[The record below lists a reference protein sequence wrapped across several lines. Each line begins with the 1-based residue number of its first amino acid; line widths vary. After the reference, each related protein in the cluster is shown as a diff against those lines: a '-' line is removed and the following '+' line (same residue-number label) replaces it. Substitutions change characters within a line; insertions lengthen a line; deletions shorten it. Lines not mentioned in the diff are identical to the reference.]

1 MNIGING
8 GEFIVLILIAL
19 LVLGPERL
27 PEYTRKF
34 TDWLRSMKV
43 MAEGAKEQFKEET
56 GRDFDEIEWRKYDPR
71 QYDPRRMIR
80 EALREPVDST
90 RSSARNGVT
99 AEDVHGGLSRQDLQ
113 DMDPR
118 AIFRKST
125 GGSTAATAE
134 TSSAAASG
142 ASSAAASGASS
153 AAASSAASSTTASSS
168 AGASTAGGAA
178 AVAAGGA
185 AAALMGAGRAEA
197 MVQDDRTAAPVQDL
211 GTEPD
216 PLDLLGKAPAP
227 FDVDAT

>member
-34 TDWLRSMKV
+34 TDWLRTMKT

-90 RSSARNGVT
+90 RAAAGNGVT
-99 AEDVHGGLSRQDLQ
+99 AEDLHGGLSRQDFQ

-118 AIFRKST
+118 AIFRKSS
-125 GGSTAATAE
+125 GGSTAATADAA
-134 TSSAAASG
+134 SSGASAASG
-142 ASSAAASGASS
+142 ASAPGA
-153 AAASSAASSTTASSS
+153 
-168 AGASTAGGAA
+168 AA

-185 AAALMGAGRAEA
+185 AAALMGSGRAEA
-197 MVQDDRTAAPVQDL
+197 MVQEDRTSAPAHDL

>member
-19 LVLGPERL
+19 LILGPERL
-27 PEYTRKF
+27 PMYTRKF
-34 TDWLRSMKV
+34 ADWLRSMKV

-90 RSSARNGVT
+90 RTTARNGVT
-99 AEDVHGGLSRQDLQ
+99 AEDLHGGLSRDDLR

-118 AIFRKST
+118 AIFRKSS
-125 GGSTAATAE
+125 GGSTAVPAADSASAAGTSTA
-134 TSSAAASG
+134 SAAPAPSAAAG
-142 ASSAAASGASS
+142 PAAATGSAA
-153 AAASSAASSTTASSS
+153 T
-168 AGASTAGGAA
+168 AGA
-178 AVAAGGA
+178 AVAGGA
-185 AAALMGAGRAEA
+185 AAALMGSGRAEA
-197 MVQDDRTAAPVQDL
+197 MVQDDRSAAPVQDL
-211 GTEPD
+211 ETEPD
-216 PLDLLGKAPAP
+216 PLELLGMAPAP

>member
-27 PEYTRKF
+27 PMYTRKF
-34 TDWLRSMKV
+34 ADWLRSMKV

-90 RSSARNGVT
+90 RTTARNGVT
-99 AEDVHGGLSRQDLQ
+99 AEDLHGGLSRDDIR

-118 AIFRKST
+118 AIFRTST
-125 GGSTAATAE
+125 GGSTAASAAE
-134 TSSAAASG
+134 TSATSAG
-142 ASSAAASGASS
+142 H
-153 AAASSAASSTTASSS
+153 
-168 AGASTAGGAA
+168 AGASAPATGAGTPAGGAVASGAA

-185 AAALMGAGRAEA
+185 AAALMGSGRAEA
-197 MVQDDRTAAPVQDL
+197 MVQDDRCAAPVQDL
-211 GTEPD
+211 DTEPD

>member
-19 LVLGPERL
+19 LILGPERL
-27 PEYTRKF
+27 PMYTRKF
-34 TDWLRSMKV
+34 VDWLRSMKV

-90 RSSARNGVT
+90 RTTARNGVT
-99 AEDVHGGLSRQDLQ
+99 AEDLRGGLSRDDLR

-125 GGSTAATAE
+125 GGSTAVPAADSAAGPATDSASAAG
-134 TSSAAASG
+134 TSTASAVPALSAAASPAAATG
-142 ASSAAASGASS
+142 SAA
-153 AAASSAASSTTASSS
+153 T
-168 AGASTAGGAA
+168 AGA
-178 AVAAGGA
+178 AVAGGA
-185 AAALMGAGRAEA
+185 AAALMGSGRAEA
-197 MVQDDRTAAPVQDL
+197 MVQDDRSAAPVQDL
-211 GTEPD
+211 ETEPD
-216 PLDLLGKAPAP
+216 PLELLGKAPAP

>member
-1 MNIGING
+1 MIGGING
-8 GEFIVLILIAL
+8 GEFIVLVLIAL

-34 TDWLRSMKV
+34 TDWLRSMKG

-90 RSSARNGVT
+90 RTTARNGVT

-134 TSSAAASG
+134 TTATATAAPG
-142 ASSAAASGASS
+142 
-153 AAASSAASSTTASSS
+153 SS
-168 AGASTAGGAA
+168 AGASSAGGAA

-185 AAALMGAGRAEA
+185 AAALMGSGRAEA
-197 MVQDDRTAAPVQDL
+197 LVEDDRTAAPVQDL
-211 GTEPD
+211 DTDPD

>member
-142 ASSAAASGASS
+142 ASSAAAS
-153 AAASSAASSTTASSS
+153 SAASSTTASSS
-168 AGASTAGGAA
+168 VGASTAGGAA

>member
-56 GRDFDEIEWRKYDPR
+56 GRDFDEIEWHKYDPR

-134 TSSAAASG
+134 T
-142 ASSAAASGASS
+142 SSAAASGASS

>member
-19 LVLGPERL
+19 IVLGPERL
-27 PEYTRKF
+27 PEYTKKF

-90 RSSARNGVT
+90 RTTARNGVT
-99 AEDVHGGLSRQDLQ
+99 AEDLHGGLSRQDLQ

-125 GGSTAATAE
+125 GGSTAATAQ
-134 TSSAAASG
+134 TPAAATAG
-142 ASSAAASGASS
+142 GSA
-153 AAASSAASSTTASSS
+153 
-168 AGASTAGGAA
+168 AGASTAGTATAGTASTGASTAGGA

-197 MVQDDRTAAPVQDL
+197 LVEDDRTAAPVQDL
-211 GTEPD
+211 GADPD

>member
-8 GEFIVLILIAL
+8 GEFIVLVLIAL

-56 GRDFDEIEWRKYDPR
+56 GQDFDEIEWRKYDPR

-90 RSSARNGVT
+90 RDTARNGVR
-99 AEDVHGGLSRQDLQ
+99 AEDLHGGLSRQDIQ

-118 AIFRKST
+118 TIFRASG
-125 GGSTAATAE
+125 GGSTAASAATAE
-134 TSSAAASG
+134 TAAPAATAGTAASG
-142 ASSAAASGASS
+142 APA
-153 AAASSAASSTTASSS
+153 
-168 AGASTAGGAA
+168 AGGAA

-185 AAALMGAGRAEA
+185 AAALMGSGRAEA
-197 MVQDDRTAAPVQDL
+197 AMAQEAPAAHPD
-211 GTEPD
+211 TEPD